1 LFSYNLPAT
10 DDEKI
15 QLAGEGEKNFIRV
28 ERTFHVKLLTR
39 NPGITIQAGEE
50 PQVRHARAAVE
61 RMRDA
66 LRTGHQLTD
75 FYVQEILAG
84 GTPAGNGADDKKNEF
99 VPHLEKPI
107 LIDRFGNPVQPKTR
121 GQARFINVIKQH
133 DIVLAGGPAGTGKTF
148 LAVAMAVQ
156 ALEKKLV
163 DRIILVR
170 PAVESGESLGFLPG
184 AIGEKIGPY
193 MRPLYDSLSVMLPTE
208 KLKEYWDGN
217 SIEIAPLAYMRGRT
231 LGKSFIILDEAQNTS
246 ISQMKMFLTRI
257 GVNSKV
263 VLTGDET
270 QVDLDRFE
278 KSGFAHARKILSGIE
293 GIGQIDL
300 TVEDVVR
307 HRLVRDII
315 KAYEKSGFPT

>member
-1 LFSYNLPAT
+1 MFSINLPAT
-10 DDEKI
+10 DVEKI
-15 QLAGEGEKNFIRV
+15 ELAGDGEKNFIHL

-39 NPGITIQAGEE
+39 NPGITIQAVDEIA
-50 PQVRHARAAVE
+50 VSNARDGLE
-61 RMRDA
+61 RLRNA

-75 FYVQEILAG
+75 FYVQEMLG
-84 GTPAGNGADDKKNEF
+84 GSSTGDGKKGEF
-99 VPHLEKPI
+99 TPHLEKPI
-107 LIDRFGNPVQPKTR
+107 LIDRFGNPIQPKTR
-121 GQARFINVIKQH
+121 GQARFINVIKKH

-163 DRIILVR
+163 ERIILVR

-184 AIGEKIGPY
+184 MVNDKIGPY
-193 MRPLYDSLSVMLPTE
+193 MRPLYDSLSVMLAPE
-208 KLKEYWDGN
+208 RLKEYWDGN

-257 GVNSKV
+257 GLGSKA

-270 QVDLDRFE
+270 QVDLGQNE
-278 KSGFAHARKILSGIE
+278 KSGFAHARKILNGIE
-293 GIGQIDL
+293 GIGQIEL

-315 KAYEKSGFPT
+315 KAYEKSGFPA